1 MMLMFFIATNHF
13 EYNVT
18 IQISVLYFYS
28 FSLLPM
34 RLDGKSIQAAIMQ
47 IVDDYKFDPMKVIE
61 IVKLW
66 IKSGFKKD
74 FYDHRKANLEV
85 NINAEGAVQIYKA
98 IDVVEEIEDED
109 TQMTVTQAT
118 EYTKDVKIGERIYI
132 DITPEDLELSRIAAQ
147 AAAQTIKQSLKSIE
161 KERFYEK
168 FQHKQGELLKGR
180 VIKVQNDTVVMDIDS
195 IAVVLPPEWQ
205 IPGRWYNLWEEL
217 FVLLKQITKG
227 QGGIILDITQ
237 STPDFV
243 ETVLRK
249 IIPEIAE
256 ETVMIKRIVRVPGKR
271 CKILIESED
280 DNIDPIGVFVGQK
293 GDRINL
299 AMTLLDGE
307 KIDYVTYMGD
317 DLQFVAD
324 CIKPAR
330 VKSIEIKGRK
340 AIVHVNE
347 DQKSIAIGKGAA
359 NIKLASQ
366 LSGYSIEI
374 K

>member
-1 MMLMFFIATNHF
+1 
-13 EYNVT
+13 
-18 IQISVLYFYS
+18 
-28 FSLLPM
+28 M

-74 FYDHRKANLEV
+74 FYEHRKANLEV
-85 NINAEGAVQIYKA
+85 NINQEGAVQIYKS
-98 IDVVEEIEDED
+98 IDVVDEIEDED
-109 TQMTVTQAT
+109 IQMTIDQAQ
-118 EYTKDVKIGERIYI
+118 EIRKDAKVWEKLYI

-147 AAAQTIKQSLKSIE
+147 AAAQTIKQSLKGIE
-161 KERFYEK
+161 KERFFDK
-168 FQHKQGELLKGR
+168 FQNKQGELLKGR
-180 VIKVQNDTVVMDIDS
+180 VMKVQNDTVVIDIDT
-195 IAVVLPPEWQ
+195 IPVVLPPEGQ
-205 IPGRWYNLWEEL
+205 VPGRGYNVGEEI

-227 QGGIILDITQ
+227 QGWITLDITQ

-249 IIPEIAE
+249 IIPELDE
-256 ETVMIKRIVRVPGKR
+256 EIVVIKRIVRVPGKR
-271 CKILIESED
+271 SKILIESNDE
-280 DNIDPIGVFVGQK
+280 NIDPIGVFVGQK

-307 KIDYVTYMGD
+307 KIDYVTYNND
-317 DLQFVAD
+317 DLQFIAD
-324 CIKPAR
+324 CLKPAR
-330 VKSIEIKGRK
+330 ISSAEIKWRK

-374 K
+374 R